1 MSLDILPTE
10 LILMI
15 EKNLHSQKDRNALIR
30 TSPRFALMF
39 DEKLYKSCSAQ
50 EHSYIILWAAK
61 RGLEGTIHKCLKAG
75 AKIPRRD
82 RFRSHLIDRDAP
94 ESLSVIPR
102 HPKSHPLTAA
112 AEFGSLSCV
121 NLFLE
126 KGVNPNLLDEHYE
139 TPLRQAA
146 GNGHVNVVEL
156 LLSSDALAF
165 TGAFKLRRPLK
176 IAAARG
182 HLPVLKALFSFL
194 GSGDRNLTVKDA
206 AQIILYEGLW
216 HSKVSVVRY
225 ALKQGADVNDENSEF
240 VLRFA
245 PDLRPDDPPEKT
257 RSRLVQGHKTGV
269 TVRGIPTAGWSNLIP
284 NTLHAALVGGDRR
297 LIDLIIDTGYD
308 ITQIGSILRYAVLRR
323 ENVLI
328 SKLMNMG
335 VNITSKILYE
345 SVCGEDLVMKEFMK
359 TTLEKTMEELGLNN

>member
-30 TSPRFALMF
+30 TSARFALMF

-61 RGLEGTIHKCLKAG
+61 RGLEGTIRKCLKAG

-194 GSGDRNLTVKDA
+194 GSADRNLTVKDA

-216 HSKVSVVRY
+216 HSKESVVRY
-225 ALKQGADVNDENSEF
+225 ALEQGADVNDENSEF
-240 VLRFA
+240 VLR
-245 PDLRPDDPPEKT
+245 
-257 RSRLVQGHKTGV
+257 LVQGHKIGV

-284 NTLHAALVGGDRR
+284 NTLHAALVGGARR
-297 LIDLIIDTGYD
+297 LVDLVLASGYD
-308 ITQIGSILRYAVLRR
+308 ITQIGPILRYAVLRR

-335 VNITSKILYE
+335 VNITSKILCE
-345 SVCGEDLVMKEFMK
+345 SVCGEDLDMKEFMK
-359 TTLEKTMEELGLNN
+359 GTLEKTMEELGLNN